1 MGVDWSVPSEDMGYL
16 GSNSV
21 IWTAGE
27 FLLSNEG
34 VK

>member
-1 MGVDWSVPSEDMGYL
+1 MGVDWGVASEDMGYL

-21 IWTAGE
+21 IWTAE
-27 FLLSNEG
+27 ELLLSNEG